1 MERMLKKVDD
11 IAKNE
16 QLTNNK
22 VTKIEGEMK
31 SLIQRVQSMEK
42 QFGLINMKI
51 NKIDSDVSGV
61 IYGWSY
67 LGPTSSSSVL
77 FS

>member
-1 MERMLKKVDD
+1 MDD

-16 QLTNNK
+16 QLMNNK